1 MVCRHRTGSKQD
13 QPVDGQGQYAA
24 EYQPAECVMWF
35 LNDIGENLLIVAI
48 GAWRPV
54 VIAGTTTNSSWEVP
68 GDEGSLS
75 QLCADG
81 EGVRFG
87 VV

>member
-1 MVCRHRTGSKQD
+1 
-13 QPVDGQGQYAA
+13 
-24 EYQPAECVMWF
+24 MWF